1 MLGKLMKHEFRATA
15 RVMGPLYLALL
26 LLAAGANGSARL
38 LSSTQNRFL
47 ITMGGI
53 ELFVFGLVIVALC
66 VMTLVV
72 MINRFRTNL
81 LGNEGYVT
89 FTLPASVHEQVWSKL
104 LVSTVW
110 AVATA
115 VAVCLASVI
124 AVFRVSY
131 VSSIVEDIRE
141 MMQRMNSYYALN
153 GTAFVLELLVLLI
166 VGCFG
171 ICLEFYAAM
180 AVGHSFAKHKTLLS
194 VVFFFL
200 FQIVMQVIGTWT
212 LFTTGN
218 SNWMEN
224 LFHQISNA
232 NAVTAM
238 HTFMGVAIA
247 FAAMVAA
254 VYYFLTTYMLSKHL
268 NLE

>member
-26 LLAAGANGSARL
+26 LLAVGANGSARL
-38 LSSTQNRFL
+38 LNSTQNRFL
-47 ITMGGI
+47 ITMGGV

-66 VMTLVV
+66 VMTLAV

-89 FTLPASVHEQVWSKL
+89 FTLPASVHEQVLSKM

-110 AVATA
+110 ALVTL

-153 GTAFVLELLVLLI
+153 GTAFVLELLALLI
-166 VGCFG
+166 VGWFG

-200 FQIVMQVIGTWT
+200 FMIVMQVIGTWG

-218 SNWMEN
+218 SNWMGD
-224 LFHQISNA
+224 LLRRISDA
-232 NAVTAM
+232 HTMAAM
-238 HTFMGVAIA
+238 HAFIGVAIA
-247 FAAMVAA
+247 LSAAVAA
-254 VYYFLTTYMLSKHL
+254 VYYFLTTYMLSRHL

>member
-1 MLGKLMKHEFRATA
+1 MLGKLMKHEFRAMA
-15 RVMGPLYLALL
+15 RIMGPLYLALL
-26 LLAAGANGSARL
+26 LLAVGANGSARL
-38 LSSTQNRFL
+38 LSSTQSRFL
-47 ITMGGI
+47 ATMGGV

-110 AVATA
+110 ALATA
-115 VAVCLASVI
+115 VAVCLAGMI

-131 VSSIVEDIRE
+131 VSSIAEGIRE
-141 MMQRMNSYYALN
+141 MVQRMSSYYALN
-153 GTAFVLELLVLLI
+153 GAAFSLELLALFI

-180 AVGHSFAKHKTLLS
+180 AVGYSFAKHKTLLS

-200 FQIVMQVIGTWT
+200 FQIVMQVIGTWG

-218 SNWMEN
+218 SNWMGD
-224 LFHQISNA
+224 LSYRLSNA
-232 NAVTAM
+232 NTIAAV
-238 HTFMGVAIA
+238 HTFMGVTIA
-247 FAAMVAA
+247 FAAVVAA
-254 VYYFLTTYMLSKHL
+254 VYYFLTTYMLSRHL